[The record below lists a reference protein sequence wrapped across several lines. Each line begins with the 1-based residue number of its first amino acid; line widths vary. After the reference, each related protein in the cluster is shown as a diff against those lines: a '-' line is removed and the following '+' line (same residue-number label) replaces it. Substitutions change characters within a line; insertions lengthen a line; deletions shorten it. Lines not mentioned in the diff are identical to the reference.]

1 MYAQLIVHRSLEIF
15 RLVHYVSSND
25 IILLYNLLQVLQA
38 IRIIFHSFLDY
49 LEMNII
55 VKGLLSGVRV
65 TRSLILYGCFVDRCL
80 SFCTFSSH

>member
-55 VKGLLSGVRV
+55 VKGWVRV

>member
-1 MYAQLIVHRSLEIF
+1 MLRLEMYAQLIVHRSLEIF

-38 IRIIFHSFLDY
+38 IRIIFHSFLNY

-55 VKGLLSGVRV
+55 VTFVE
-65 TRSLILYGCFVDRCL
+65 LYIYIFTL
-80 SFCTFSSH
+80 

>member
-1 MYAQLIVHRSLEIF
+1 MLRLEMYAQLIVHRSLGIF

-38 IRIIFHSFLDY
+38 IIIIFHSFLNY

-55 VKGLLSGVRV
+55 VTFVE
-65 TRSLILYGCFVDRCL
+65 LYIYIFTL
-80 SFCTFSSH
+80 